1 MFTSSPSPEGLI
13 WQRHLMWDVRNTWAP
28 QVENCSP
35 SHSFIP
41 CLQYKRPLM
50 PSFSVS
56 FFPFL
61 EFCLTACLKL
71 PLLKG
76 RANTLVSKLR
86 CHYTGGDLSLGFS
99 KDHSSLLGLSIKL
112 CNTLFENR
120 VAEGVPYLLCRDTY
134 GMETG
139 VFFLFPPTPLT
150 MVPVGFWGRE
160 KLEMHFLHSFCWNLW
175 AG

>member
-1 MFTSSPSPEGLI
+1 ML
-13 WQRHLMWDVRNTWAP
+13 
-28 QVENCSP
+28 
-35 SHSFIP
+35 
-41 CLQYKRPLM
+41 
-50 PSFSVS
+50 SFSVS

-76 RANTLVSKLR
+76 RANTLISKLR

-99 KDHSSLLGLSIKL
+99 RDHSCLLGPSIKL
-112 CNTLFENR
+112 YNTLLENR

-160 KLEMHFLHSFCWNLW
+160 KLEMHFLHSFCWNLC
-175 AG
+175 AGWDVEVLRWWCPSWWHSIPEKGKPEFQSLLRGCVSH